1 VGIFKVQALT
11 AQVPVTK
18 QAQRNATQNQYKY
31 TKQNTKQ
38 TKQTHMAGKKQYK
51 WSPEAKTLK
60 KT

>member
-51 WSPEAKTLK
+51 
-60 KT
+60 